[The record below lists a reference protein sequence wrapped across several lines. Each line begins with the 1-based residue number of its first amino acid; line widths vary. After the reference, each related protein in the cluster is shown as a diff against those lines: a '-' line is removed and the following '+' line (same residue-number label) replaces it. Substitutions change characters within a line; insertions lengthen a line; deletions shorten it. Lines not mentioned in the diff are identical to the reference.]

1 MVCPDCHGTAG
12 KIKYNFVTFRYNFNL
27 ALSAFKNSTVRLQ
40 TLNSSLAGLASK
52 YNGY

>member
-12 KIKYNFVTFRYNFNL
+12 KIKYNFVTFRYNL

-52 YNGY
+52 YSGY